1 VTAIRTATVDDAE
14 EIAALV
20 NSCYRGDSSR
30 VGWTTEADL
39 LGGTRTDKD
48 DIERLMTAGD
58 SAFLLLTDNDEII
71 GSVHIQKEESSCYL
85 GMLVVKPTLQG
96 GGIGR
101 QVMQAAEDYARTT
114 WNSEKMTMTVFTVR
128 AELLAY
134 YERRGYRRTGEF
146 KPFVS
151 YGVNGVAKVE
161 GLEFEVLEK
170 ALL

>member
-1 VTAIRTATVDDAE
+1 MTSIRAATVEDAQ

-30 VGWTTEADL
+30 AGWTTEADL

-48 DIERLMTAGD
+48 DITRLMTADD
-58 SAFLLLTDNDEII
+58 SAFLLLIEHDEII
-71 GSVHIQKEESSCYL
+71 GSVHIQKEGSSCYL
-85 GMLVVKPTLQG
+85 GMLVVKPALQG

-101 QVMQAAEDYARTT
+101 KVMQAAEDYARNT
-114 WNSEKMTMTVFTVR
+114 WHSEKMTMTVFTVR
-128 AELLAY
+128 AELVAY

-151 YGVNGVAKVE
+151 YGVNGVAKVD

-170 ALL
+170 PLA